1 MSASAAPPRSRL
13 CQSQDVPEKILNVL
27 LLLLAV
33 SQHRSEGVSPP
44 AGGRFAGEASRLHCF
59 PLVGSQGFDANGSV
73 IDR

>member
-1 MSASAAPPRSRL
+1 MSASAVPPRSRL
-13 CQSQDVPEKILNVL
+13 CKSEDVPVKILNVL

-33 SQHRSEGVSPP
+33 SRHRSDGLSSP